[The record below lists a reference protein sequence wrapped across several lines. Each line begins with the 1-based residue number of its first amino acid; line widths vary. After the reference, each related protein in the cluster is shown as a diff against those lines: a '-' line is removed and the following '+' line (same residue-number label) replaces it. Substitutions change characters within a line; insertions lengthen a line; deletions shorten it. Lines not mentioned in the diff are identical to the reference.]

1 MQGDGPVCAAI
12 DAGCVSSIPVSAA
25 GAAPPAAPC
34 ASLGHARQDQTLA
47 CQKLS
52 GHLLASRFTS
62 RSAPALADVVTRNLP
77 SSTAPLQN

>member
-34 ASLGHARQDQTLA
+34 ASLGHARQD
-47 CQKLS
+47 
-52 GHLLASRFTS
+52 
-62 RSAPALADVVTRNLP
+62 
-77 SSTAPLQN
+77 